1 MIPVDIRYMIWNI
14 FSHSVGFIFSFLMM
28 IFDVQKCFILMKSN
42 LSSFCFCHLSYFFS
56 LSEVGVQ
63 HNPVGTS
70 LVTQLVKNPP
80 VNAGDLRLIS
90 LQYSCLK
97 NPMDQSSL
105 AGYRQT
111 VGHNWGDLACM
122 HVLWLETDLRFGMWI
137 ISFIWLHAVVYRCQ
151 LYPTD

>member
-1 MIPVDIRYMIWNI
+1 
-14 FSHSVGFIFSFLMM
+14 MM

-90 LQYSCLK
+90 LQYSGEFHGQ
-97 NPMDQSSL
+97 MSL
-105 AGYRQT
+105 AEYSLCHPKEPDMT
-111 VGHNWGDLACM
+111 
-122 HVLWLETDLRFGMWI
+122 E
-137 ISFIWLHAVVYRCQ
+137 
-151 LYPTD
+151 